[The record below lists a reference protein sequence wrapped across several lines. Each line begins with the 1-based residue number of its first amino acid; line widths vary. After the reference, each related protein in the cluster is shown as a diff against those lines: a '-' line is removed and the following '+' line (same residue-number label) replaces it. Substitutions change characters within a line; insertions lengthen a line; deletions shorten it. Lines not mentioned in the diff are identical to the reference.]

1 MVDRKISMF
10 ETRVVFRIALV
21 AVVALFV
28 GDFARADSPS
38 VTAVLSNSEVAV
50 GQTVRL
56 QIRVMGSRSA
66 ETPETINVDGLQIHR
81 TGTEQH
87 FEMNNMTVSSSVIY
101 DYTVLPEKAG
111 TFKIPSQTIRA
122 GSTSLATPELTL
134 HVAGFSGRQAAPNRG
149 SSGSNVNAGKL
160 VFAELI
166 VPKKSAYVG
175 ETIPIV
181 IRIGFFARGQLVEL
195 PELTGQGFTMQKF
208 QMQDQPQ
215 VESIDGRRCEVLT
228 FKTAIAAVRSGKL
241 DIGPVQA
248 TAVVRV
254 PQERRQ
260 RGPRSPFD
268 IFNMDDPFSDPF
280 FADPFGTFGQ
290 QEKLTIRS
298 DSVALE
304 VKPLPSNPPAN
315 FAGAIGNFSM
325 TVDANPKSLQVGDP
339 ITVTAAISGRGN
351 FDRVTAPAPEDERGW
366 HKYPPSSKFKQDDDV
381 GISGAKTFE
390 TVLSPNEKKQ
400 MMSPFLFSF
409 FDPVKEHYVTLK
421 SDAIPIR
428 VEGGTV
434 VAAAPAT
441 QPGSATP
448 ATVATPAAAPAKP
461 TPKQQDILYQLTD
474 RPARAQLFIPQ
485 YARSSFWLAQVI
497 PLFALLGFVGWKTR
511 RIRMDN
517 REAQRIAALH
527 HESVELMRKLRR
539 EDASPHEYYLN
550 ASRAVQV
557 KTALAKN
564 VEPNA
569 VDVEMAGA
577 AFQLDENSRRQ
588 LHQLFARSDELRYSG
603 AHNGGRIVSPESRRE
618 VLNLIE
624 HLRT

>member
-10 ETRVVFRIALV
+10 ETRVVVRIALV
-21 AVVALFV
+21 AAIALFV

-56 QIRVMGSRSA
+56 QIRVTGSRSA
-66 ETPETINVDGLQIHR
+66 ETPETINVEGLQIHR

-87 FEMNNMTVSSSVIY
+87 FEMNNMTVNSSVIY
-101 DYTVLPEKAG
+101 DYTLLPEKAG
-111 TFKIPSQTIRA
+111 TFRIPSQTIRV

-134 HVAGFSGRQAAPNRG
+134 HVVGSSSRQAAPNRG
-149 SSGSNVNAGKL
+149 SGPSVNSGKL
-160 VFAELI
+160 AFAELI

-175 ETIPIV
+175 EMIPVV
-181 IRIGFFARGQLVEL
+181 IRVGFFARGQPVDP
-195 PELTGQGFTMQKF
+195 PEITGQGFTMQKL
-208 QMQDQPQ
+208 QIQDQPQ
-215 VESIDGRRCEVLT
+215 LESIDGRQCQVFT
-228 FKTAIAAVRSGKL
+228 FKTAIAAVRSGKF

-248 TAVVRV
+248 NAVVRV

-260 RGPRSPFD
+260 RSPRSPFD

-280 FADPFGTFGQ
+280 FADPFGTFGR
-290 QEKLTIRS
+290 QEKLTIKS

-304 VKPLPSNPPAN
+304 VRPLPSNPPAN

-325 TVDANPKSLQVGDP
+325 TVDANPKSVQVGDP

-351 FDRVTAPAPEDERGW
+351 FDRVTAPALEDERGW
-366 HKYPPSSKFKQDDDV
+366 HKYPPSSKFKQDDEV

-390 TVLSPNEKKQ
+390 TVLSPNENKQ
-400 MMSPFLFSF
+400 TLSPFLFSF

-421 SDAIPIR
+421 SDAIPVR
-428 VEGGTV
+428 VTGGMA
-434 VAAAPAT
+434 VAAAPAN
-441 QPGSATP
+441 QPGSAP
-448 ATVATPAAAPAKP
+448 PAAAASQAMAPAKP

-474 RPARAQLFIPQ
+474 RPAHAQSFSPL
-485 YARSSFWLAQVI
+485 YARSNFWLTQII
-497 PLFALLGFVGWKTR
+497 PLFALLGFVGWKAR
-511 RIRMDN
+511 QIRMDN

-527 HESVELMRKLRR
+527 HESVDLMRKLRR

-603 AHNGGRIVSPESRRE
+603 ANNGGRTVSPESRRE

-624 HLRT
+624 HLRA